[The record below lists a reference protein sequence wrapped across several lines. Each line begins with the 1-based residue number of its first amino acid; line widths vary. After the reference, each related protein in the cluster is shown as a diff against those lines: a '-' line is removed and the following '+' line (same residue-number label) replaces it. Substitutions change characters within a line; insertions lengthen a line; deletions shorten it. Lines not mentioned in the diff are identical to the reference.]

1 MKQLW
6 KILRRYF
13 LTIFG
18 VFALFFIV
26 ALGFCLVI
34 EMQLP
39 DVAVLKEAPMQV
51 PLRVY
56 TQDGALIGEYGESR
70 RIPVSID
77 EVPKPLIQAILAT
90 EDQRFYSHPGVDFIG
105 LFRAFKVLLD
115 TGQKSQGASTITMQ
129 VARNFFLSN
138 KKTYIRKIREILLAL
153 KIERSFPKDKILEL
167 YLNKVYFG
175 NRAYGVAAAAD
186 VYYGKKLNE
195 LTLAEMAMIAGLPQ
209 APSKNNPLARRKEAI
224 ERRNHVLLRMEGVG
238 DITQAQYLQAINE
251 MDHSRY
257 HGPQISVNAAY
268 VGEMAR
274 QYMAQQFGTDAY
286 DKGYE
291 VYTTLNAK
299 LQNAGNLALQNGLID
314 YSERHGYE
322 NTGKTLTKSSPDWQ
336 MAWRQQLAAMSLGV
350 GNPLQPSAVYQI
362 SENSIRV
369 LLATGEII
377 TLPWSGLAWAVSS
390 PTKDFFS
397 IGDIVW
403 LRQIKDS
410 WRLESFPK
418 IQGAFVSLNPQT
430 GAILALSGGFD
441 YSLSQFNRATQAER
455 QPGSSIKPF
464 IYSAALNQGFTM
476 ASIINDAPI
485 VINDGGENTLW
496 RPQNDTREFYG
507 PTRLHEGLIQSR
519 NMVSIRLLQ
528 ALGID
533 YTLEFLARF
542 GFNTP
547 MWPHSLSVALGTGMT
562 SPMNM
567 TAGYAIFANGGY
579 RVTPYFIDH
588 IVDEQKNTIFTAQP
602 VAACEACI
610 TNPGLEIANSTR
622 VVDPQN
628 IYIMTQ
634 ALRDV
639 LVHGTGSAVK
649 SLQRGDLGGKTG
661 TTNDKVDAW
670 FIGFNSQIVAAVWV
684 GYDDLRPTHEYG
696 SQAALPIWM
705 DFMKT
710 ALAGMPEKTMP
721 QPPDIVMARI
731 DSTTGLLAGNDDTN
745 AIFEVFRQGN
755 LPQQQTTVSTN
766 ASPDSASASAGEI
779 F

>member
-1 MKQLW
+1 MNHLW
-6 KILRRYF
+6 KIIRRYF

-26 ALGFCLVI
+26 ALGFCLII
-34 EMQLP
+34 EIQLP

-56 TQDGALIGEYGESR
+56 TQDGTLIGEYGESR
-70 RIPVSID
+70 RIPVTID

-105 LFRAFKVLLD
+105 LFRAFKVLLN

-186 VYYGKKLNE
+186 VYYGKRLNE

-209 APSKNNPLARRKEAI
+209 APSKNNPLVRKKESI

-238 DITQAQYLQAINE
+238 DITQAQYLQALNE
-251 MDHSRY
+251 PDHARY

-274 QYMAQQFGTDAY
+274 QYMVEQFGPDAY

-291 VYTTLNAK
+291 VYTTLNTT

-322 NTGKTLTKSSPDWQ
+322 NTGKTLTKSGADWQ
-336 MAWRQQLAAMSLGV
+336 KAWQQQLSAMSLGV
-350 GNPLQPSAVYQI
+350 GNPLQPAAVYEI
-362 SENSIRV
+362 NENSLRA

-377 TLPWSGLAWAVSS
+377 TTPRSGLTWTV
-390 PTKDFFS
+390 
-397 IGDIVW
+397 GDIIW

-441 YSLSQFNRATQAER
+441 YTLSQFNRATQAER

-464 IYSAALNQGFTM
+464 IYSAALNKGFTM
-476 ASIINDAPI
+476 ASIINDAP
-485 VINDGGENTLW
+485 VVMKDSGENTLW

-547 MWPHSLSVALGTGMT
+547 AWPHSLSVALGAGVT

-567 TAGYAIFANGGY
+567 SAGYAIFANGGY
-579 RVTPYFIDH
+579 RITPYFIDH
-588 IVDEQKNTIFTAQP
+588 IVDEGKNLIFKAQP
-602 VAACEACI
+602 IEACEACI
-610 TNPGLEIANSTR
+610 THPNLETANSTR

-639 LVHGTGSAVK
+639 LVHGTGFAAK
-649 SLQRGDLGGKTG
+649 SLQRGDIAGKTG

-670 FIGFNSQIVAAVWV
+670 FIGFNSQIVATVWV

-696 SQAALPIWM
+696 AQAALPIWI

-710 ALAGMPEKTMP
+710 ALAQTAENTMP
-721 QPPDIVMARI
+721 QPPGIVTARI
-731 DSTTGLLAGNDDTN
+731 DAATGLLAGSDDSD
-745 AIFEVFRQGN
+745 ALFEVFRQDN
-755 LPQQQTTVSTN
+755 LPQQPTT
-766 ASPDSASASAGEI
+766 ASAGDTTSSVNPSEI

>member
-1 MKQLW
+1 MNHLW
-6 KILRRYF
+6 KIIRRYF

-26 ALGFCLVI
+26 ALGFCLII
-34 EMQLP
+34 EIQLP

-56 TQDGALIGEYGESR
+56 TQDGTLIGEYGESR
-70 RIPVSID
+70 RIPVTID

-105 LFRAFKVLLD
+105 LFRAFKVLLN

-186 VYYGKKLNE
+186 VYYGKRLNE

-209 APSKNNPLARRKEAI
+209 APSKNNPLVRKKESI

-238 DITQAQYLQAINE
+238 DITQAQYLQALNE
-251 MDHSRY
+251 PDHARY

-274 QYMAQQFGTDAY
+274 QYMVEQFGPDAY

-291 VYTTLNAK
+291 VYTTLNTT

-322 NTGKTLTKSSPDWQ
+322 NTGKTLTKSGADWQ
-336 MAWRQQLAAMSLGV
+336 KAWQQQLSAMSLGV
-350 GNPLQPSAVYQI
+350 GNPLQPAAVYEI
-362 SENSIRV
+362 NENSLRA

-377 TLPWSGLAWAVSS
+377 TTPRSGLTWTV
-390 PTKDFFS
+390 
-397 IGDIVW
+397 GDIIW

-441 YSLSQFNRATQAER
+441 YTLSQFNRATQAER

-464 IYSAALNQGFTM
+464 IYSAALNKGFTM
-476 ASIINDAPI
+476 ASIINDAP
-485 VINDGGENTLW
+485 VVMKDSGENTLW

-547 MWPHSLSVALGTGMT
+547 AWPHSLSVALGAGVT

-567 TAGYAIFANGGY
+567 SAGYAIFANGGY
-579 RVTPYFIDH
+579 RITPYFIDH
-588 IVDEQKNTIFTAQP
+588 IVDEGKNLIFKAQP
-602 VAACEACI
+602 IEACEACI
-610 TNPGLEIANSTR
+610 THPNLETANSTR

-639 LVHGTGSAVK
+639 LVHGTGSAAK
-649 SLQRGDLGGKTG
+649 SLQRGDIAGKTG

-670 FIGFNSQIVAAVWV
+670 FIGFNSQIVATVWV

-696 SQAALPIWM
+696 AQAALPIWI

-710 ALAGMPEKTMP
+710 ALAQTAENTMP
-721 QPPDIVMARI
+721 QPPGIVTARI
-731 DSTTGLLAGNDDTN
+731 DAATGLLAGSDDSD
-745 AIFEVFRQGN
+745 ALFEVFRQDN
-755 LPQQQTTVSTN
+755 LPQQPTT
-766 ASPDSASASAGEI
+766 ASAGDTTSSVNPSEI